1 MKRHWLFQH
10 LLRWSYANFPLILL
24 LKLTTHDGMCM
35 LIIGLDIVTVLLKA
49 VSQDSEDMRTSVL
62 IGNAASSSPSRSA
75 LLWHLHLAVSSNT
88 RVELFPSLTFLKE
101 FRKGENESPSLGLLA
116 GSLWL
121 LSNSPSHCFARLLT
135 CPTSYAPRKMYILG
149 INPSSYYLTSTYSQW
164 SHIIPGMCD
173 ISCNDSS

>member
-10 LLRWSYANFPLILL
+10 LLRWSYANFPLIRL
-24 LKLTTHDGMCM
+24 LKLTTLDGMCM
-35 LIIGLDIVTVLLKA
+35 LIIRLDIVTVLLKA
-49 VSQDSEDMRTSVL
+49 VSQDSEDMRTSVF

-88 RVELFPSLTFLKE
+88 RVELFPSLTF
-101 FRKGENESPSLGLLA
+101 FNVSENESPRLGLFV

-135 CPTSYAPRKMYILG
+135 YPTSYAPWKMYILG
-149 INPSSYYLTSTYSQW
+149 INPSS
-164 SHIIPGMCD
+164 
-173 ISCNDSS
+173 